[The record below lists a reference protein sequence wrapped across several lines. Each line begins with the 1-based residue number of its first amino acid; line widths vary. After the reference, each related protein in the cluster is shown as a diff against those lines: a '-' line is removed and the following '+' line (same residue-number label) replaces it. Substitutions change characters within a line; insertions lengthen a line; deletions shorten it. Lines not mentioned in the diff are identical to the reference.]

1 MHYYRSSGLL
11 SAPLAVLALSQQ
23 VSAMEHSHNISVCN
37 YKAEVK
43 LLKNTIIE
51 IPPTWN
57 LRSSKLNR

>member
-51 IPPTWN
+51 IPPT
-57 LRSSKLNR
+57 